1 MPADDKLA
9 EFLAALDG
17 RGGKMTSTA
26 LAKALQLP
34 AFRLNSFVAVMQ
46 RVLNVDGYGVLLRDQ
61 ASDSVE
67 LNRSLLSEQFALEEG
82 P

>member
-1 MPADDKLA
+1 MPTDQKLA

-26 LAKALQLP
+26 LAKTLQLP

-61 ASDSVE
+61 ASDTVE
-67 LNRSLLSEQFALEEG
+67 LNRSLLAEQFALEDG
-82 P
+82 Q